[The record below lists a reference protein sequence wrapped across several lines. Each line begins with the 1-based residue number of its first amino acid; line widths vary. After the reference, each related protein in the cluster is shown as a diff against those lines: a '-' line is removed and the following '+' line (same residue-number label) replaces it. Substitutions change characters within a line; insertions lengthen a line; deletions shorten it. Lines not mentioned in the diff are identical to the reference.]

1 MTSST
6 NDKPPK
12 PKGEGG
18 GAGAM
23 AKGILIMLL
32 LIVGAGAGGYF
43 FGTYQKFAPI
53 QNVPP
58 GTPGAQSSGSS
69 VAVSNTGS
77 SQLKKKYWLH
87 SYGYDHVGFSITVLV
102 NGQEAGQFFSDN
114 KDVDVTKFVKPGE
127 NSIQFKAK
135 LLPSGM
141 REHAGES
148 GYYLTLYLYSGN
160 VVGQANGKE
169 ELLKYT
175 RHANEFED
183 HDDTMTFLPIE

>member
-6 NDKPPK
+6 NDKPQTPK
-12 PKGEGG
+12 SS

-23 AKGILIMLL
+23 AKGILIMFL
-32 LIVGAGAGGYF
+32 LIIGAGAGGYF
-43 FGTYQKFAPI
+43 FGTYQKFAPV

-58 GTPGAQSSGSS
+58 GTPGAQSTG
-69 VAVSNTGS
+69 VTVSNPGS

-114 KDVDVTKFVKPGE
+114 KDVEVTKFVKPGE
-127 NSIQFKAK
+127 NTIQFKAK

-141 REHAGES
+141 REHAGEA

-160 VVGQANGKE
+160 VVGQANGKD

-175 RHANEFED
+175 RRANEFED
-183 HDDTMTFLPIE
+183 HDDTMTFLPLE